1 MKVLIVNTY
10 YFPNMIGGAEHSVKL
25 LAENLKKCG
34 YDIAIYCVDSI
45 EPLEKKIINGI
56 KVYRGRA
63 GRFDIDVRKGNK
75 KSKILTIT
83 NKVVEMRNY
92 AIKKDINYIFE
103 DFKPDIIHTNNIYGV
118 SPLIWKIAAKNGVK
132 VIHTLRD
139 YWLISPDIDLPSKK
153 DNIILK
159 VYQKYFRDTNKYVDV
174 VTAPSKFTLNKF
186 INQGYFKNSISKNI
200 VNAIEI
206 DYKGLIE
213 ILEQRKEKID
223 KVVTFIFVGALTE
236 RKGIID
242 LLKVF
247 TEYQNEN
254 VRLIICGDGRL
265 RDRVNE
271 YGSIDSRIT
280 IKGKLTSVK
289 LREEYLLADVLII
302 PSVWEEPFGRVVIEA
317 NQYGLH
323 VIGSRMGGI
332 AEILSTIQTGELYCS
347 DNLKELKSLI
357 DYFSHRE
364 NIKKYFDNIKDN
376 IMEYSVTNHTNQ
388 FETVYKELIHNNE

>member
-1 MKVLIVNTY
+1 
-10 YFPNMIGGAEHSVKL
+10 
-25 LAENLKKCG
+25 
-34 YDIAIYCVDSI
+34 
-45 EPLEKKIINGI
+45 
-56 KVYRGRA
+56 
-63 GRFDIDVRKGNK
+63 
-75 KSKILTIT
+75 
-83 NKVVEMRNY
+83 MRNY

-159 VYQKYFRDTNKYVDV
+159 VYQKYFRDTTKYVDV

-317 NQYGLH
+317 NQYGLP